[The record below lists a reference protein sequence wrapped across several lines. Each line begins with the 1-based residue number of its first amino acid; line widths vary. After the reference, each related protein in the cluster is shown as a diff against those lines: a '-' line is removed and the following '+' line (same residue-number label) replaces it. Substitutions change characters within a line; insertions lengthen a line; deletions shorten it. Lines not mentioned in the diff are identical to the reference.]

1 MQILPLFHRTRSA
14 ALVALAG
21 GAMAQAMVLWGGS
34 LARFLPP
41 WQALLVAAALGAGV
55 AGFALADAFGRSG
68 RWGLIW
74 SYVAWPVA
82 TALGAGVGAVFLTV
96 LLATD
101 GGGLVYVVS
110 SAAPLGMM
118 AVIDGVTTSP
128 VVAVVWALGGC
139 AAHYGTRSERAVIT

>member
-1 MQILPLFHRTRSA
+1 MQILPLFHRARSA

-55 AGFALADAFGRSG
+55 AGFLLADAFGRSG

-74 SYVAWPVA
+74 SCVAWPMA
-82 TALGAGVGAVFLTV
+82 TALGAGVGAVLLTV

-101 GGGLVYVVS
+101 GAEMLFAVS
-110 SAAPLGMM
+110 SGAPLGMM

-139 AAHYGTRSERAVIT
+139 AAHYGTRSERAAIT